1 MSGAMRANDFDVS
14 NVTLSSIRSLD
25 NGGKLL
31 YLNYGAALGHIYLQT
46 PEVSLPF
53 DPKYFADNDNSGKYS
68 VQVSMKGMED
78 NASLQMFHD
87 KLCELDT
94 FLKNKAMENS
104 VAWFKKSKMSME
116 TIESLYTPQIKVS
129 TDPETG
135 EPNGKYAPRFGFKVV
150 KKDGEILC
158 SVYDNQKTVFDV
170 NGKTEEPTSIANVL
184 MKGSLV
190 KAVLKC
196 NGVWIAN
203 GKFGCTW
210 RAEQI
215 RVKVP
220 EGGLRDFAIL
230 SDSDDEGES
239 VEQETTTNLIEDSDE
254 EENVVEEVK
263 PTPPKTVKKK
273 TRKVSVKSS
282 A

>member
-1 MSGAMRANDFDVS
+1 M
-14 NVTLSSIRSLD
+14 
-25 NGGKLL
+25 
-31 YLNYGAALGHIYLQT
+31 YLNYGASLGHIYLQT

-53 DPKYFADNDNSGKYS
+53 DPKYFADNENSGKFS
-68 VQVSMKGMED
+68 IQVSMKDMED
-78 NASLQMFHD
+78 NPSLQQFHD

-94 FLKNKAMENS
+94 FLKEKAMENS
-104 VAWFKKSKMSME
+104 VPWFKNKKMSME

-129 TDPETG
+129 VDPETG
-135 EPNGKYAPRFGFKVV
+135 EPNGKYPPRFGFKVV
-150 KKDGEILC
+150 KKDGDIQC
-158 SVYDNQKTVFDV
+158 SVYDNQKTVFDI
-170 NGKTEEPTSIANVL
+170 NGKTDEPVNITNVL
-184 MKGSLV
+184 MKGSSV
-190 KAVLKC
+190 KVVLKC

-220 EGGLRDFAIL
+220 EGGLQEFAIL
-230 SDSDDEGES
+230 SDSDDEGDT
-239 VEQETTTNLIEDSDE
+239 VEQDNPTNLIEDSDE
-254 EENVVEEVK
+254 EEVTVQ

-282 A
+282 K